1 MTFND
6 ILDQAIE
13 MLRQRGRLTY
23 RALKRQFDLDDD
35 YLEDLKEELI
45 EGQRVAVDEN
55 GKVLVWTG
63 DAETPATRAAA
74 PQETQPTQAEV
85 PPPEPLTPDAERR
98 QLTVMFCDL
107 ADSTKL
113 SGPFDPDDLRGVIR
127 AYQSASVEARCACM
141 QHAG

>member
-13 MLRQRGRLTY
+13 MLRKRGRLTY

-63 DAETPATRAAA
+63 DAETPAPPAPA
-74 PQETQPTQAEV
+74 PQEAQPTQVKAL
-85 PPPEPLTPDAERR
+85 PPKPPTPDAERR

-107 ADSTKL
+107 AARPSSQASSTLKTY
-113 SGPFDPDDLRGVIR
+113 
-127 AYQSASVEARCACM
+127 AT
-141 QHAG
+141 